1 MVSLGLSQVQF
12 LVAHV
17 AIAGLVYVS
26 VRDYGWNMALLAA
39 LAAIVLPF
47 VLAFFGI
54 GLVNTLVIELVVLS
68 AYFIQSEYRDGRATH
83 SLNH

>member
-12 LVAHV
+12 LIAHV
-17 AIAGLVYVS
+17 ATAAVVYVS
-26 VRDYGWNMALLAA
+26 VQSYGRSMAVLAA
-39 LAAIVLPF
+39 LAAIVLLF
-47 VLAFFGI
+47 VLAFFGV

-68 AYFIQSEYRDGRATH
+68 AYFIRSQYQDGRAAH

>member
-17 AIAGLVYVS
+17 AIAGVVYVS
-26 VRDYGWNMALLAA
+26 VQDYGRSTALLAA
-39 LAAIVLPF
+39 LAAVALPF
-47 VLAFFGI
+47 ALAFFGV

-68 AYFIQSEYRDGRATH
+68 AYFIRNQYRDGRISH